1 MRRPNLIIE
10 EEGIGTSILN
20 RIKLSG
26 KLGPETST
34 THLLSSSTTHLLSSS
49 PLTNSPPHSLTLLLT
64 HLLSSTPLTYSP
76 PPLTYSPPHSL
87 ALYIFLYFL
96 TQLLTNP
103 QNFFSLTYSLLHN
116 TSSVPHSL
124 YSPRLHCL
132 THLLSSHPL
141 PHSLTIHSTT
151 LPHSLTIF
159 PSTSSLTTLSCHPH
173 LLSAVCSTYIL
184 SSGPLYILT
193 HSTNPH
199 SYSLTII
206 TYVK

>member
-1 MRRPNLIIE
+1 M
-10 EEGIGTSILN
+10 
-20 RIKLSG
+20 
-26 KLGPETST
+26 T
-34 THLLSSSTTHLLSSS
+34 TCCMAPIHQSHSLVCSHAYS
-49 PLTNSPPHSLTLLLT
+49 PTRSYIMSLTHSLT
-64 HLLSSTPLTYSP
+64 HSIN
-76 PPLTYSPPHSL
+76 YSPPHSL

-103 QNFFSLTYSLLHN
+103 QHFFSLTYSPLHN

-173 LLSAVCSTYIL
+173 LLSAVCSTYFLLDHSTSSRTFSPLIL
-184 SSGPLYILT
+184 ILT
-193 HSTNPH
+193 H
-199 SYSLTII
+199 LLL
-206 TYVK
+206 

>member
-49 PLTNSPPHSLTLLLT
+49 TT
-64 HLLSSTPLTYSP
+64 HLLSSSTTHLLSSSPLTN
-76 PPLTYSPPHSL
+76 SPPHSL

-103 QNFFSLTYSLLHN
+103 QHFFSLTYSPLHN

-132 THLLSSHPL
+132 THLLSSHPI

-173 LLSAVCSTYIL
+173 LLSAVCSTYFLLDNSTSSRTFSPLIL
-184 SSGPLYILT
+184 ILT
-193 HSTNPH
+193 H
-199 SYSLTII
+199 LLL
-206 TYVK
+206 